1 LAERGAG
8 EIGGIAFPKT
18 VPEAAIE
25 RLEQSIELQTDDT
38 ARCADGGE
46 LRPEGRRQ
54 SETCNNPEAPQ
65 AMPQS
70 TSREKPSSV
79 SPVSA
84 ARLASSLFT
93 SSFSTQATAGP
104 RPVVAVS
111 APGRVNLIG
120 EHTDYNGGP
129 VLPVAI
135 ERRTAVAARIADR
148 WALVSDIEPGIF
160 ETDIDA
166 PMRRAWTDY
175 IVGVVRELRSLRAAP
190 SGAEIAVATTLPIGA
205 GLSSSA
211 ALTVATAKAL
221 SLLAGRRL
229 SLAELAEVAFRAEY
243 HQVGVRCGRMDQ
255 TVAAHGERNSALL
268 FETATR
274 TLQRVPFSGRLWIVE
289 TGLSHRLTGGALNQ
303 RRRECE
309 EALAFCREWRPGL
322 SHLAQL
328 SLADLPEM
336 ERRLPPP
343 LVPRVRHV
351 VTETARTRAAAQ
363 VLAAGDLARVGRLL
377 VEGHESLRLDYE
389 STVPEADLI
398 VESALRHGAYGA
410 RLTRAGWG
418 GAVVVLMPPERDA
431 RIVAEVAGDFR
442 ARFGR
447 LPETWSTRAA
457 AGVRREAIPS

>member
-1 LAERGAG
+1 
-8 EIGGIAFPKT
+8 
-18 VPEAAIE
+18 
-25 RLEQSIELQTDDT
+25 
-38 ARCADGGE
+38 
-46 LRPEGRRQ
+46 
-54 SETCNNPEAPQ
+54 
-65 AMPQS
+65 MPQS

-79 SPVSA
+79 NPVSA
-84 ARLASSLFT
+84 TRLATSLFT
-93 SSFSTQATAGP
+93 TSFATQSTLDP
-104 RPVVAVS
+104 RPTVAAS

-135 ERRTAVAARIADR
+135 ERRTAAAARIADR
-148 WALVSDIEPGIF
+148 WALVSGTEAGVHEADIE
-160 ETDIDA
+160 A

-190 SGAEIAVATTLPIGA
+190 RGAEIAVATTVPIGA

-229 SLAELAEVAFRAEY
+229 SPADLAEVAFRAEY

-255 TVAAHGERNSALL
+255 TIAAHGQRNSAIL
-268 FETATR
+268 FETAAR
-274 TLQRVPFSGRLWIVE
+274 TIQQVPFPGRLWIVD

-309 EALAFCREWRPGL
+309 EALAFCREWRPGV
-322 SHLAQL
+322 SYLAQL
-328 SLADLPEM
+328 LPADLPEM

-351 VTETARTRAAAQ
+351 VTETARTRAAADA
-363 VLAAGDLARVGRLL
+363 LAAGDLVRLGRLL
-377 VEGHESLRLDYE
+377 VEGHESLRRDYE

-398 VESALRHGAYGA
+398 VESAVKHGAYGA
-410 RLTRAGWG
+410 RLTGAGWG
-418 GAVVVLMPPERDA
+418 GAVVVLAPPEREA
-431 RIVAEVAGDFR
+431 RIMAEIAGDFESS
-442 ARFGR
+442 FGR
-447 LPETWSTRAA
+447 LPEIWSTRAS
-457 AGVRREAIPS
+457 AGVRREELGARS